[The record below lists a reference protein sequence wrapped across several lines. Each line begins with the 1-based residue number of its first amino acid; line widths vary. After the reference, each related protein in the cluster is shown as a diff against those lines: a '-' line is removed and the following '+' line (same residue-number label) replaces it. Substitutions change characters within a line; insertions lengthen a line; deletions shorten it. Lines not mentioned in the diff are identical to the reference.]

1 MSAAPGKIA
10 ATAQRLAERSEA
22 FPDVEEVEKRE
33 ANPFVDGDWRMLSY
47 AWSGFVLR
55 VLLVLGT
62 IFSVVQYLQA
72 REEKRV
78 ERTLELVELWDRP
91 EYQEA
96 QRVLKRRLT
105 ELNARFA
112 GDLGRSATP
121 RELAIFQERIGIEA
135 MKAEG
140 GAVPLEEFRE
150 SFDRIVYFL
159 NRVSFCVEGGLCSQ
173 DVAEAYF
180 RDFATSFWGYF
191 AGHIRQ
197 ERRRGSPNFAKP
209 LEDYVSP
216 AAR

>member
-10 ATAQRLAERSEA
+10 ATAKRLAERTEA
-22 FPDVEEVEKRE
+22 FPEVEDVDKRE
-33 ANPFVDGDWRMLSY
+33 NNPFTDGDWRMLSY
-47 AWSGFVLR
+47 AWSGYVLR

-62 IFSVVQYLQA
+62 VFSVVQYLQA

-91 EYQEA
+91 EYQDA
-96 QRVLKRRLT
+96 QRVLKRRLA
-105 ELNARFA
+105 ELNERFA

-121 RELAIFQERIGIEA
+121 KELAIFQERIGIEA
-135 MKAEG
+135 MTAQDGSVSPE
-140 GAVPLEEFRE
+140 VFRE

-159 NRVSFCVEGGLCSQ
+159 NRVSFCVEGGLCSH

-180 RDFATSFWGYF
+180 RDYAASFWSYF

-197 ERRRGSPNFAKP
+197 ERRRGAPNFAKP
-209 LEDYVSP
+209 LEDYVDP
-216 AAR
+216 AG